1 MMLRRSLPVLALLLL
16 VAQFSMPDASA
27 RQPDRNS
34 HPIGQ
39 VNRVAERAVS
49 MGDAINRVRKQTGG
63 RVLDAK
69 DEGNHYRIKILT
81 PEGEVRVLRVD
92 AETGAIR

>member
-1 MMLRRSLPVLALLLL
+1 
-16 VAQFSMPDASA
+16 
-27 RQPDRNS
+27 
-34 HPIGQ
+34 
-39 VNRVAERAVS
+39 
-49 MGDAINRVRKQTGG
+49 MGDGINRVGKQTGG

-92 AETGAIR
+92 AKTGAIR